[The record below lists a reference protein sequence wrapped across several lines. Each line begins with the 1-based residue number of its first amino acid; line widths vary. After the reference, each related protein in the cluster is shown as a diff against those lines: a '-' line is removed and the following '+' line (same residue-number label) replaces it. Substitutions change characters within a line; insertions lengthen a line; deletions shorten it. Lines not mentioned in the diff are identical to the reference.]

1 MSKSVILAE
10 KPSVGKDIARVLG
23 CRNEKNGVIEGS
35 RYIVTWAFGH
45 LVTLAEP
52 DTYDANYKTW
62 RLEDLPM
69 LPEKLKLSVINKSGK
84 QFNTVKKQ
92 LSRDD
97 VSEVIIATD
106 AGREGELVARWILDK
121 ANAKKKIK
129 RLWISSV
136 TDQAIKQGFQKL
148 HDGRKFNSLYAAAQ
162 ARAEADW
169 YVGMNATR
177 ALTTKFNASLSCG
190 RVQTP
195 TLAMVA
201 SREQEIKE
209 FKPDTFYQ
217 LYGKTERGPVFWWKH
232 PKSGDTRLFSKE
244 KAEQL
249 DQKVKNKPAVVTSVE
264 RKEKK
269 NDAPLLYDL
278 TELQREC
285 SQRFGYSAKE
295 TLSVLQRLYETHK
308 VLTYPRTDSN
318 YLSSDLKGTMKERLK
333 AVDVRPFSRHVLTIN
348 KNGWKMAGRMFNDNK
363 VSDHHAIIPT
373 EEAPVYQNMSDKEKK
388 LYEMVVTRF
397 LAAFFP
403 PQKKEMTD
411 LQAEIGGEPFAAKG
425 EKVLE
430 TGWKAVYD
438 SEENEGKNSI
448 PSGVKEQDTLNLVK
462 SGLDKGETKPPS
474 ALTESALLSAMEN
487 PAKFMQGEDKE
498 LVQTIKQS
506 GGIGTVATRADI
518 IDKLQNSFLLEK
530 RGNAFHVTSK
540 GKQLLDLVPEE
551 LKSATLTAEWEKQL
565 HDIEKDNLNKK
576 EFIDQMKSYTGEI
589 VDGIKKSSQ
598 SFKHDNVTGTPCPEC
613 GKLMLEV
620 KNKNGKMKV
629 CQDRSCGYKR
639 NIAKTTNAR
648 CPNCKKKMELRGEG
662 DGKIFVC
669 RCGYKEK
676 ESSFVERRNKEK
688 QDKASKQDVKK
699 YLNNQEDD
707 NISNPALAEAL
718 QKWKNKE

>member
-1 MSKSVILAE
+1 MSKSLVLAE

-23 CRNEKNGVIEGS
+23 CRQEKNGYIEGAG
-35 RYIVTWAFGH
+35 YIVTWAFGH

-52 DTYDANYKTW
+52 ETYDAKYKTW

-69 LPEKLKLSVINKSGK
+69 LPERLKLSVINKSGK

-92 LSRDD
+92 LERSD
-97 VSEVIIATD
+97 VGDVIIATD

-148 HDGRKFNSLYAAAQ
+148 HDGRRFNSLYAAAQ

-201 SREQEIKE
+201 SREAEIKDFTPE
-209 FKPDTFYQ
+209 PYYQ
-217 LYGKTERGPVFWWKH
+217 IYAKAEGGPVFWWKH
-232 PKSGDTRLFSKE
+232 PKSGDHRQFSKD
-244 KAEQL
+244 KAEEL
-249 DQKVKNKPAVVTSVE
+249 EQKIKDGKAVVTSVTK
-264 RKEKK
+264 KEKRQ
-269 NDAPLLYDL
+269 DAPLLYDL

-308 VLTYPRTDSN
+308 VLTYPRTDSR
-318 YLSSDLKGTMKERLK
+318 YLSSDLKGTMNERLK
-333 AVDVRPFSRHVLTIN
+333 AIDVRPFSQHVLTIN
-348 KNGWKMAGRMFNDNK
+348 KQQLQLSKQMFNDKK

-373 EEAPVYQNMSDKEKK
+373 EEAPRFSDMSDKEKK
-388 LYEMVVTRF
+388 VYDMVVTRF
-397 LAAFFP
+397 LASFFP
-403 PQKKEMTD
+403 PQKKEVTD
-411 LQAEIGGEPFAAKG
+411 VKADIGDETFTAKG
-425 EKVLE
+425 EMIKE
-430 TGWKAVYD
+430 SGWKALY
-438 SEENEGKNSI
+438 E
-448 PSGVKEQDTLNLVK
+448 KEDTGAKETVPAGIQEQQTLNLVK
-462 SGLDKGETKPPS
+462 SGLEQGETKPPS

-487 PAKFMQGEDKE
+487 PARFMKGEDKE
-498 LVQTIKQS
+498 LVQTIQNS

-518 IDKLQNSFLLEK
+518 IDKLQNTFLLEK
-530 RGNAFHVTSK
+530 RGNTFHLTSK

-551 LKSATLTAEWEKQL
+551 LKSATLTAEWEQQL
-565 HDIEKDNLNKK
+565 DEIEKGNLNKK
-576 EFIDQMKSYTGEI
+576 DFIQRMKSYAAEV
-589 VDGIKKSSQ
+589 VDDIKKSSK

-620 KNKNGKMKV
+620 KGKHGKMKV
-629 CQDRSCGYKR
+629 CQDRSCGYKK
-639 NIAKTTNAR
+639 NIAKSTNAR

-676 ESSFVERRNKEK
+676 ESSFIERRNKEK
-688 QDKASKQDVKK
+688 QEKASKQDVKK
-699 YLNNQEDD
+699 YLNDQDEG
-707 NISNPALAEAL
+707 ITNPALADAL